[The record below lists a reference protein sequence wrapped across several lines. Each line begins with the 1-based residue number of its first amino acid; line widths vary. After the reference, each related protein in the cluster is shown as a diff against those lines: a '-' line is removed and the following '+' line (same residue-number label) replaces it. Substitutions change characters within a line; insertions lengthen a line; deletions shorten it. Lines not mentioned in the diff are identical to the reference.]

1 MSTIPLIT
9 DDQAR
14 SVVSVADALHVVEA
28 TYADLGAHR
37 IVLSDPEVTRL
48 SGTGGGFA
56 LKAAMLD
63 RYGVAGVRLLPTH
76 TGNGW
81 CLVLEAA
88 SGRPLVAVAETWLHR
103 LRTAASAVVA
113 ARLLANEDAR
123 ALTLVGAG
131 RIAELV
137 PEAFAAAFDV
147 REVRVTSRTP
157 ESAAALAAKVE
168 LPGVTAK
175 PYPTVDEAVQGADVL
190 IAITSATEPVV
201 HARHLR
207 PGMTVIGLGG
217 GPELAAGVVGVAD
230 RCYVDQIGYA
240 REIGSV
246 AGWAHAGVRVE
257 ERLTGDLPAVI
268 NGEVP
273 GRTGEHE
280 TIVAVVQGVAA
291 CDVALACL
299 VTQRWDGKTVRG

>member
-1 MSTIPLIT
+1 VSTIPLVT

-14 SVVSVADALHVVEA
+14 SVISAADALHVVEE
-28 TYADLGAHR
+28 TYADLGANR
-37 IVLSDPEVTRL
+37 ITLSDPEVIRL

-56 LKAAMLD
+56 LKGAMLD

-81 CLVLEAA
+81 CLVLETA

-113 ARLLANEDAR
+113 ARLLAGADAR
-123 ALTLVGAG
+123 VLTLVGAG
-131 RIAELV
+131 RIARLV
-137 PEAFAAAFDV
+137 PEAFAAAFDL
-147 REVRVTSRTP
+147 RELRVTSRTP
-157 ESAAALAAKVE
+157 ESAAALAARVD

-175 PYPTVDEAVQGADVL
+175 PYPTVDEAAQDAEVL
-190 IAITSATEPVV
+190 IAITSATAPVV

-217 GPELAAGVVGVAD
+217 GPELAAGVTDVAD
-230 RCYVDQIGYA
+230 RCYVDQMGYA

-246 AGWAHAGVRVE
+246 AGWTRAGVHVE
-257 ERLTGDLPAVI
+257 DRLTGDLPAVV
-268 NGEVP
+268 NGRVP
-273 GRTGEHE
+273 GRTAEDE

-299 VTQRWDGKTVRG
+299 VTRRLGVRS